1 MVAVASGLD
10 DGRSCGTFRGKRL
23 ERGGEWCRCFSRRK
37 KTSPFD
43 TISLSGGPTEGTQW
57 RTRLKVHSLHWI
69 LCSHNNTLH
78 RSRRAVRLFDRQL
91 THCGP
96 VNVNVGRA
104 ETEDLRDQFWNDNH
118 AMRLA
123 GILGSTSHSAVM
135 LGGGDFNAARAF
147 DSEYRGLGGKRRR
160 TAPPRSESYAAVF
173 HPLRAAS
180 C

>member
-1 MVAVASGLD
+1 VTRVLKSKLFG
-10 DGRSCGTFRGKRL
+10 
-23 ERGGEWCRCFSRRK
+23 
-37 KTSPFD
+37 
-43 TISLSGGPTEGTQW
+43 GGPVT
-57 RTRLKVHSLHWI
+57 
-69 LCSHNNTLH
+69 
-78 RSRRAVRLFDRQL
+78 AV
-91 THCGP
+91 
-96 VNVNVGRA
+96 VGRA